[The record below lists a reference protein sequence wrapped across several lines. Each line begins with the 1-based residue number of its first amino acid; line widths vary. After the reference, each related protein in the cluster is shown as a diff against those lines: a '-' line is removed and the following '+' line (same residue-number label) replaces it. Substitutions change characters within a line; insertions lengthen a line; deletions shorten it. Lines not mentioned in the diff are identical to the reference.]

1 MEEKLRAL
9 LDQYED
15 LGAILV
21 STSDGVPLLKIE
33 PESSTDPVFEYAET
47 VLPSVFAAAAEQA
60 GKLRFGNVQTI
71 TCFFGTTVLIHVNH
85 LPVVITLIA
94 AQGASVGALVDVA
107 NDLKAIVGPLKKVV
121 ETSDSN

>member
-71 TCFFGTTVLIHVNH
+71 TCFFDTTVLIHVNH

-94 AQGASVGALVDVA
+94 AQGASVGALLDVA